1 MVKSVFT
8 NGLKF
13 VAHLRSRSPQDSPT
27 ISRLTLDESSREERK
42 MSEHRII
49 QWRALAWQSCQW
61 RDARMNF
68 EMILGNDNE
77 HSLIIA
83 IICLN
88 SVPLW
93 SDRIDPSTLLSET
106 LSSLSL
112 HNNTSGR
119 SKKEHIKKI
128 DTSKISFPISLKS
141 SCKNLNTSMIKL
153 RKDEKK
159 NASVREWLK
168 TERILNLFAFRWSWR
183 WIKGG
188 ANDAHNAAERT
199 IEECKYAAMS
209 IRRCRHPKLSRATA
223 LILPL
228 PPLVFLFFFSFLRPP
243 LLVLLLLPLPLFRA
257 RFLFRKRDTWSEQ
270 ETPWESE
277 QSVFHSCVAEN
288 RT

>member
-68 EMILGNDNE
+68 KMILI
-77 HSLIIA
+77 SLIIA

-88 SVPLW
+88 SVPLYQIA
-93 SDRIDPSTLLSET
+93 SIRQHFYPKRSLHSPYIIIQVVVQRRNILKKSIQAKFLFQSHLNLAAKISTL
-106 LSSLSL
+106 
-112 HNNTSGR
+112 R
-119 SKKEHIKKI
+119 WSKIKKRREEEEEEC
-128 DTSKISFPISLKS
+128 IS
-141 SCKNLNTSMIKL
+141 TRMIK
-153 RKDEKK
+153 
-159 NASVREWLK
+159 N
-168 TERILNLFAFRWSWR
+168 ERILNLFAFRWSWR

-243 LLVLLLLPLPLFRA
+243 LLILLLLLPLPLFRA

>member
-68 EMILGNDNE
+68 KMILI
-77 HSLIIA
+77 SLIIA

-88 SVPLW
+88 SVPLYQIA
-93 SDRIDPSTLLSET
+93 SIRQHLSET

-128 DTSKISFPISLKS
+128 DTSKISFPIPLKS

-168 TERILNLFAFRWSWR
+168 TEWILNLFAFRWSWR

-243 LLVLLLLPLPLFRA
+243 LLILLLLLPLPLFRA